1 MNYSKV
7 KKKIYPYIFLA
18 PFGILTLLFFVI
30 PAFATIWMSM
40 TNLDRKMKPEFIG
53 FENFKRILQDANLL
67 PIINVTLIYVVLS
80 LVLTIALSLLL
91 AISTQYLV
99 KNKKL
104 GALYRVIWL
113 IPSTM
118 PSLVYVVFWKY
129 LFNPTSDG
137 IANKVLIMLGISD
150 AVSWFNELGL
160 LIVILA
166 GVVSGASGG
175 MILLAAS
182 INSIGEDVYKAARID
197 GAKERAIIVDIILP
211 ALKWPIMYSTVT
223 SAIGL
228 FSSYNFIYLATK
240 GGPVYDT
247 TTLAF
252 YGFRQAFMQLKY
264 GYGAAI
270 SMFVVIISL
279 LLTLLLFKLFD
290 FNKLIRPPRIED

>member
-1 MNYSKV
+1 MNYNKL
-7 KKKIYPYIFLA
+7 KKKIYPYLFLA
-18 PFGILTLLFFVI
+18 PFGILTLLFFII

-53 FENFKRILQDANLL
+53 LDNFRRILQDQNLL
-67 PIINVTLIYVVLS
+67 AILKVTIIYVAVS
-80 LVLTIALSLLL
+80 LVLIVAFSLLL

-118 PSLVYVVFWKY
+118 PSLVYVVFWKW
-129 LFNPTSDG
+129 LFNPSTDG
-137 IANKVLIMLGISD
+137 LANKILIFFGLDQPI
-150 AVSWFNELGL
+150 SWFNEAGL
-160 LIVILA
+160 MIVIIA

-175 MILLAAS
+175 MILLSAS

-197 GAKERAIIVDIILP
+197 GAKDRAIIADIILP

-228 FSSYNFIYLATK
+228 FSSYNFIYLATE

-247 TTLAF
+247 TTLSF
-252 YGFRQAFMQLKY
+252 YGFLQAFKQLKY

-270 SMFVVIISL
+270 SLFVVVISL
-279 LLTLLLFKLFD
+279 LLTLLLFRLFD
-290 FNKLIRPPRIED
+290 FDKLIRPPRIED